1 MILKFFLNFK
11 LNLIKNEFINM
22 INELKIMK

>member
-11 LNLIKNEFINM
+11 LNLIKNEFIHM